1 MRETAAEDIRI
12 HAAEGSSGGR
22 ETITRDRTPMPRER
36 GGGEEERV
44 SMSSS
49 WPGYRRRGRCASSTR
64 AVDRAREL
72 VGPGARLANFISLR
86 CVDGGRYSSGGSVRS
101 QATMA
106 SMSASF
112 IFLK

>member
-22 ETITRDRTPMPRER
+22 ETITRDRTPVPRER
-36 GGGEEERV
+36 GGGEQERV

-49 WPGYRRRGRCASSTR
+49 WAGYRRRGRCASSAR
-64 AVDRAREL
+64 AVDRACELLIPARNCRFHFAETRRRE
-72 VGPGARLANFISLR
+72 
-86 CVDGGRYSSGGSVRS
+86 RYSSGGSVRS